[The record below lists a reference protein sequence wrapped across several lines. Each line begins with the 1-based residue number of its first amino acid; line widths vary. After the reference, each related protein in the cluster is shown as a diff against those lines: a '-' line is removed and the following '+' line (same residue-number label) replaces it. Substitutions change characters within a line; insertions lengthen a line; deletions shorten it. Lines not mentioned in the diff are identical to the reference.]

1 MLRSFLKK
9 EILLFLRNRQELIIL
24 VGMPFLL
31 ITILGFALGAV
42 LDGDVQPINAKVA
55 LVVHSNEQEELQ
67 EFKDKLD
74 ASPMPDE
81 IKSVLYTQSQ
91 QLLPVSMLKNNIFL
105 DERMSQILT
114 LDEISFS
121 QMEKVKKEG
130 EYAAI
135 IEVPE
140 GFTSSILQTL
150 FIQKQSVPELKVY
163 VNEGKELSANIVED
177 IMKIFRDQY
186 SVMSAVGMEMQGE
199 VQVPDI
205 TVEPKVETVNKAEP
219 IGAFSYYSVG
229 MSVMF
234 VLYIASTM
242 SSHSFMENKNHVF
255 NRIILANVP
264 SLMYIVSV
272 FCTTVMLAFI
282 QVGILYSGAA
292 LFYRVHWP
300 DFIAFVSVTLALSMA
315 VGGIAVFL
323 SALNHRYRTNAAS
336 KIFMNVFVTILS
348 FVGGSFIPVGNMS
361 EVMERIGKLTPNGA
375 AMAAYLDVLQGE
387 GLLGVINHIGALSI
401 LAIIFFVIAWLIF
414 PRRVGTV

>member
-24 VGMPFLL
+24 IGMPFLL

-55 LVVHSNEQEELQ
+55 LVVHSNEREELQ
-67 EFKDKLD
+67 EFKKKLD

-81 IKSVLYTQSQ
+81 IKSMLYTQSQ

-163 VNEGKELSANIVED
+163 VNEGKELSANIEE
-177 IMKIFRDQY
+177 RSEEHTSELQ
-186 SVMSAVGMEMQGE
+186 SR
-199 VQVPDI
+199 
-205 TVEPKVETVNKAEP
+205 
-219 IGAFSYYSVG
+219 
-229 MSVMF
+229 
-234 VLYIASTM
+234 
-242 SSHSFMENKNHVF
+242 ENLVCRLLLEKKKKS
-255 NRIILANVP
+255 NRQTA
-264 SLMYIVSV
+264 
-272 FCTTVMLAFI
+272 
-282 QVGILYSGAA
+282 
-292 LFYRVHWP
+292 
-300 DFIAFVSVTLALSMA
+300 D
-315 VGGIAVFL
+315 
-323 SALNHRYRTNAAS
+323 
-336 KIFMNVFVTILS
+336 
-348 FVGGSFIPVGNMS
+348 
-361 EVMERIGKLTPNGA
+361 
-375 AMAAYLDVLQGE
+375 
-387 GLLGVINHIGALSI
+387 
-401 LAIIFFVIAWLIF
+401 
-414 PRRVGTV
+414 